1 MIQIDLTKYF
11 KPAGSFNLR
20 SRLMKQKWS
29 KEKIVESIKELKNQ
43 NIDISASNI
52 SKNYIPLFTAACSR
66 RYFSSWSNA
75 VKAADIDYD
84 QILEAG
90 KARRRKKLTK
100 WSKDQVLEAVKKAES
115 QNLLTTYRD
124 RLALYSAARREFGSW
139 KQALEAAGYRL
150 TKGSHKNSNQI
161 FKADE
166 NSSGT
171 KKPQAMNAVPFAPSE
186 ASRVF

>member
-1 MIQIDLTKYF
+1 
-11 KPAGSFNLR
+11 
-20 SRLMKQKWS
+20 MKQKWS
-29 KEKIVESIKELKNQ
+29 KEKIVETIKELKKQ

-52 SKNYIPLFTAACSR
+52 SKNHIPLFTAACSR

-75 VKAADIDYD
+75 VKAAGIDYE

-100 WSKDQVLEAVKKAES
+100 WSKEQVLEAVRKAES

-150 TKGSHKNSNQI
+150 TKGSYKNSNQI

-166 NSSGT
+166 TNTGSRKPQTMNSSTFNLPEIT
-171 KKPQAMNAVPFAPSE
+171 KNF
-186 ASRVF
+186 

>member
-1 MIQIDLTKYF
+1 
-11 KPAGSFNLR
+11 
-20 SRLMKQKWS
+20 MKQKWS
-29 KEKIVESIKELKNQ
+29 KEKIVETVLELRKQ

-66 RYFSSWSNA
+66 RYFSSWAYA
-75 VKAADIDYD
+75 VKAAGIDYD

-90 KARRRKKLTK
+90 KSRRRKKLTK
-100 WSKDQVLEAVKKAES
+100 WSKEQVLEEVRKAES
-115 QNLLTTYRD
+115 QNLLTTYRN

-161 FKADE
+161 FRSEEAKGRE
-166 NSSGT
+166 NNGAT
-171 KKPQAMNAVPFAPSE
+171 IGVEKTINE
-186 ASRVF
+186 

>member
-1 MIQIDLTKYF
+1 
-11 KPAGSFNLR
+11 
-20 SRLMKQKWS
+20 MKQKWS
-29 KEKIVESIKELKNQ
+29 KEKIVESIKELKVQ
-43 NIDISASNI
+43 NVDISASNI
-52 SKNYIPLFTAACSR
+52 SKNHIPLFTAACSR

-75 VKAADIDYD
+75 VKAAGIDYD

-100 WSKDQVLEAVKKAES
+100 WSKEQVLEAVRQAES
-115 QNLLTTYRD
+115 KNLLTTYRD

-161 FKADE
+161 FKKEDIE
-166 NSSGT
+166 NPSRSS
-171 KKPQAMNAVPFAPSE
+171 QAVNTTGQA
-186 ASRVF
+186 

>member
-1 MIQIDLTKYF
+1 
-11 KPAGSFNLR
+11 
-20 SRLMKQKWS
+20 MKQKWS
-29 KEKIVESIKELKNQ
+29 KEKIVETIKELKKQ
-43 NIDISASNI
+43 NEDISASNI
-52 SKNYIPLFTAACSR
+52 SKNHIPLFTAACSR

-75 VKAADIDYD
+75 VKAAGIDYD

-100 WSKDQVLEAVKKAES
+100 WSKDQVLDEVRKAES
-115 QNLLTTYRD
+115 QNLLSTYRE

-161 FKADE
+161 FKASE
-166 NSSGT
+166 TEKSNQ
-171 KKPQAMNAVPFAPSE
+171 KPQTMNATPLPLPE
-186 ASRVF
+186 ASKTF

>member
-1 MIQIDLTKYF
+1 
-11 KPAGSFNLR
+11 
-20 SRLMKQKWS
+20 MKQKWS
-29 KEKIVESIKELKNQ
+29 TEKIVETIQELRKQ

-52 SKNYIPLFTAACSR
+52 SKNHIPLFTAACSR
-66 RYFSSWSNA
+66 RYFSSWANA
-75 VKAADIDYD
+75 VKAAGIDYD

-90 KARRRKKLTK
+90 KSRRRKKLTK
-100 WSKDQVLEAVKKAES
+100 WSKQQVLEEVRRAES

-161 FKADE
+161 FRSEETATE
-166 NSSGT
+166 T
-171 KKPQAMNAVPFAPSE
+171 KKIMDSTV
-186 ASRVF
+186 

>member
-1 MIQIDLTKYF
+1 
-11 KPAGSFNLR
+11 
-20 SRLMKQKWS
+20 MKQKWS
-29 KEKIVESIKELKNQ
+29 KEKIVETIKDLKKQ
-43 NIDISASNI
+43 NEDISASNI
-52 SKNYIPLFTAACSR
+52 SKNHIPLFTAACSR

-75 VKAADIDYD
+75 VKAAGIDYD

-100 WSKDQVLEAVKKAES
+100 WSKEQVLEEVKKAES
-115 QNLLTTYRD
+115 QNLLSTYRE

-161 FKADE
+161 FKANE
-166 NSSGT
+166 TEKSNQ
-171 KKPQAMNAVPFAPSE
+171 KPQSMNATPLSMPETLKAF
-186 ASRVF
+186 

>member
-1 MIQIDLTKYF
+1 
-11 KPAGSFNLR
+11 
-20 SRLMKQKWS
+20 MKQKWS
-29 KEKIVESIKELKNQ
+29 KEKIVESIKELRKE

-75 VKAADIDYD
+75 VRAAGIDYD
-84 QILEAG
+84 QILEVG

-100 WSKDQVLEAVKKAES
+100 WSKEEVLAEVRLFEAK
-115 QNLLTTYRD
+115 NLLTTYRD

-161 FKADE
+161 FKSEEKGESAP
-166 NSSGT
+166 
-171 KKPQAMNAVPFAPSE
+171 KPSE
-186 ASRVF
+186 DAKKS

>member
-1 MIQIDLTKYF
+1 
-11 KPAGSFNLR
+11 
-20 SRLMKQKWS
+20 MKQKWS
-29 KEKIVESIKELKNQ
+29 KEKIIETIKDLKKQ

-75 VKAADIDYD
+75 VKAAGIDYD

-100 WSKDQVLEAVKKAES
+100 WSRTQVLDEIRKAETP
-115 QNLLTTYRD
+115 NLLSTYRD

-161 FKADE
+161 FKNAE
-166 NSSGT
+166 NSGDAQ
-171 KKPQAMNAVPFAPSE
+171 KPQTISFNSTPQTE
-186 ASRVF
+186 K